1 MVDFTMMNAIHSGQI
16 TGPGDW
22 VLGARPHKWME
33 MKNDFYMKY
42 STQIK
47 EFYLVLPSYCPNY
60 TDFNC
65 GHMATHWIA
74 NKLKRT
80 EIHMYGF
87 DSIFEFDT
95 TSMSDTFMN
104 SSRDNMNTE
113 RLTTNWR
120 PVWDGIFNE
129 FKDTQFVLYHDI
141 GKPQIKLPPNVEIR
155 TSNKGKTAIRKKNE
169 PSKPFDRQEI
179 LNSSL

>member
-1 MVDFTMMNAIHSGQI
+1 
-16 TGPGDW
+16 
-22 VLGARPHKWME
+22 
-33 MKNDFYMKY
+33 
-42 STQIK
+42 
-47 EFYLVLPSYCPNY
+47 
-60 TDFNC
+60 
-65 GHMATHWIA
+65 
-74 NKLKRT
+74 
-80 EIHMYGF
+80 
-87 DSIFEFDT
+87 
-95 TSMSDTFMN
+95 MSDTFMN

-141 GKPQIKLPPNVEIR
+141 GKPQIKLPPNVEVR

-179 LNSSL
+179 LNSSV